1 MTINLADIETTI
13 NLADIETTINLAD
26 NDRVVCFV
34 HIFDDCLIAILDSV
48 VSISSEGD
56 ECDDDVCDG
65 KVSSKSRENKKHE
78 WDCVTLEQHSGR
90 SDVYQL
96 LSEISLDEF
105 KVSLMNNVQ
114 RARTR
119 GA

>member
-1 MTINLADIETTI
+1 MVSPSAVTLSTCE
-13 NLADIETTINLAD
+13 
-26 NDRVVCFV
+26 
-34 HIFDDCLIAILDSV
+34 DSV

-56 ECDDDVCDG
+56 VCDDDVCDDE
-65 KVSSKSRENKKHE
+65 VFSKSRENRKRE

-90 SDVYQL
+90 SDVYQFL
-96 LSEISLDEF
+96 LKVSLDEF

-114 RARTR
+114 RVRTR